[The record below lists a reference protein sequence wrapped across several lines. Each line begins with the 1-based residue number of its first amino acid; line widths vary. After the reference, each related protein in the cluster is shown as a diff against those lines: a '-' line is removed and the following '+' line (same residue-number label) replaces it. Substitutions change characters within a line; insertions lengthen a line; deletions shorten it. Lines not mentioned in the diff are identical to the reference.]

1 MACAAAVIVA
11 QRHQRGLMLMKWF
24 WIGFWLFVTA
34 LVVSA
39 AVYRPDT
46 VDSTLSFVG
55 VYLVALSWTVF
66 GLLVVGATV
75 AGGIAVWLLLR
86 RNDVNSLRQRDGHFP
101 LQRVK
106 TRDGRV
112 VYIDPNLMV
121 GAALTVD
128 RRTGEVAEHEP
139 AAGWHVQATI
149 RALVERTHQAQA
161 MFQGDDSRSSKFGH
175 MHKGDRVTASAA
187 RLLDAPKRPL
197 ELPAPVEPAA
207 PVYTEPAASAPVRV
221 WTPQDALN
229 QNTRTKLAMGH
240 TADGTLVKWDMV
252 SAPHLR
258 LHGMSQGS
266 GKTNLAK
273 TLAAGAAR
281 TGAHVIVLDRRRF
294 KDWQAFQGKAELID
308 TRDPRAFATAVQHLQ
323 RIYQE
328 RDGMLGAAGAA
339 NIGQLDEPPP
349 RIVAVIAE
357 FGALCAVA
365 AADGVLDDVLRPL
378 TLILREAGAAGVHVI
393 IEDQVVDQ
401 RWPRGISANA
411 EPVTGYLPQNYGAA
425 GGYHYAHQ
433 LPPYTFHFGGSVFNT
448 WLMDDDVAGLLA
460 RVRPVPPVVVNVPRS
475 TVPVTVEGEVLPEV
489 ERPERAEN
497 GTFGTAAGTDE
508 PGRWDNVVV
517 GWFATHPSAL
527 TGPAVGISDLARAMC
542 RDNEAGSDVNYE
554 AYKGRAHKL
563 FHEFRAAVHLPSGD
577 KLGVDVSN
585 IAG

>member
-1 MACAAAVIVA
+1 
-11 QRHQRGLMLMKWF
+11 MKYF

-39 AVYRPDT
+39 AIYRPDT
-46 VDSTLSFVG
+46 VDSTLMFVG
-55 VYLVALSWTVF
+55 TFLVALSWTVF
-66 GLLVVGATV
+66 VLLVVGASV
-75 AGGIAVWLLLR
+75 GGGIAVWLLLR
-86 RNDVNSLRQRDGHFP
+86 RSQVNSLRQKDGHYP
-101 LQRVK
+101 MQRVK
-106 TRDGRV
+106 TRDGRIII
-112 VYIDPNLMV
+112 IDPNLMV
-121 GAALTVD
+121 SAAISVD
-128 RRTGEVAEHEP
+128 RNTGTVEEHEP
-139 AAGWHVQATI
+139 SAGWQVQATI

-161 MFQGDDSRSSKFGH
+161 MFQGDDSRSSKYGS
-175 MHKGDRVTASAA
+175 MHQGDRITAAA
-187 RLLDAPKRPL
+187 AKMLDVPKRLP
-197 ELPAPVEPAA
+197 ELTPPPPAPVLNAPAA
-207 PVYTEPAASAPVRV
+207 APARV

-229 QNTRTKLAMGH
+229 QNTRTKLAMGQ
-240 TADGTLVKWDMV
+240 TSDGDLVKWDMV
-252 SAPHLR
+252 SSPHLR

-294 KDWQAFQGKAELID
+294 KDWQSFQGKAELID
-308 TRDPRAFATAVQHLQ
+308 TRNPQAFVTAVQRLQ

-328 RDGMLGAAGAA
+328 RDGMLGAEGAA
-339 NIGQLDEPPP
+339 NIGQLPNPPA

-365 AADGVLDDVLRPL
+365 AADGMLDDVLRPL

-425 GGYHYAHQ
+425 GGYHFAHQ
-433 LPPYTFHFGGSVFNT
+433 LAPYTFHFSGAVFNT
-448 WLMDDDVAGLLA
+448 WPMEDTLPGLLA
-460 RVRPVPPVVVNVPRS
+460 RVQPTAPIVVDALRSSVPAGDGG
-475 TVPVTVEGEVLPEV
+475 EGSPEV
-489 ERPERAEN
+489 ERQERGEN
-497 GTFGTAAGTDE
+497 VLSGTAPGPDD
-508 PGRWDNVVV
+508 PGRWDDVVAV
-517 GWFATHPSAL
+517 WFAAHPSAL

-542 RDNEAGSDVNYE
+542 RDNEGGSDANYE

-577 KLGVDVSN
+577 KLGVDVTSHPRVST
-585 IAG
+585 GS

>member
-1 MACAAAVIVA
+1 
-11 QRHQRGLMLMKWF
+11 MKYF

-39 AVYRPDT
+39 AMYRPDT
-46 VDSTLSFVG
+46 VDSTLAFVG
-55 VYLVALSWTVF
+55 TYLVVLSWTVF
-66 GLLVVGATV
+66 ALLVVGAAV
-75 AGGIAVWLLLR
+75 GGGIAVWLLLR

-139 AAGWHVQATI
+139 AAGWQVQATI

-197 ELPAPVEPAA
+197 ELPAPAASAA
-207 PVYTEPAASAPVRV
+207 PVYTEPAAPAQVRV

-229 QNTRTKLAMGH
+229 QNTRTKLAMGQ

-294 KDWQAFQGKAELID
+294 KDWQAFQSKAELVD
-308 TRDPRAFATAVQHLQ
+308 TRDPRAFADAVRHLQ

-339 NIGQLDEPPP
+339 NIGQLDNPPV

-365 AADGVLDDVLRPL
+365 AGEGVLDDVLRPL

-425 GGYHYAHQ
+425 GGYHFAHQ
-433 LPPYTFHFGGSVFNT
+433 LTPYTFHFGGSVFST
-448 WLMDDDVAGLLA
+448 WEMQDALPGLLA
-460 RVRPVPPVVVNVPRS
+460 RVPAVVPVVTGGQRS
-475 TVPVTVEGEVLPEV
+475 TVPPTVEGEVVPLV

-497 GTFGTAAGTDE
+497 GTPGTAAGTDE

-542 RDNEAGSDVNYE
+542 RDNEGGSDANYE

-563 FHEFRAAVHLPSGD
+563 FHEFRAAVHLPNGD
-577 KLGVDVSN
+577 RLGVDVSN
-585 IAG
+585 IADT